1 MTESDPKRSAP
12 AVEVRKLSAGYNSH
26 IALDD
31 VTFTVEQGCLAG
43 LVGPNGSG
51 KSTLLRVILGLH
63 KPWRGEVRIVA
74 REGSGDRPDGRA
86 SARGRTGYM
95 PQSELVDWSFP
106 VTALDVVLMGRYGRL
121 GLVRRPGRSDRERAM
136 AALERVRLAHLAERL
151 IGELSGGEQR
161 RMLIARA
168 LAQDADLIRLD
179 EPLAGLDA
187 TAQHDLLALLEDL
200 RKEDKTLFVATHD
213 LSCVAANFDHA
224 VLLNRRVV
232 AFGKPADVF
241 TEELLSTAFQRHLL
255 VLPGGERTIVGP

>member
-1 MTESDPKRSAP
+1 MPVGMSAAEATRAAP
-12 AVEVRKLSAGYNSH
+12 AVEVRNLSAGYDGH
-26 IALDD
+26 TALDD

-63 KPWRGEVRIVA
+63 KPWRGEVRIVG
-74 REGSGDRPDGRA
+74 REGSG
-86 SARGRTGYM
+86 ARGRIGYM

-121 GLVRRPGRSDRERAM
+121 GLVRRPGPRDRQEAM
-136 AALERVRLAHLAERL
+136 AALERVRLADLSQRL

-168 LAQDADLIRLD
+168 LAQDADLVLLD

-187 TAQHDLLALLEDL
+187 TAQHDLLALLNDL
-200 RKEDKTLFVATHD
+200 RHEDKTLFVATHD

-232 AFGKPADVF
+232 AFGRPAEVF
-241 TEELLSTAFQRHLL
+241 TEELLSAAFQRHLL
-255 VLPGGERTIVGP
+255 VLPGGERTLVGP

>member
-1 MTESDPKRSAP
+1 MTNGEEARRAAP
-12 AVEVRKLSAGYNSH
+12 AVEVRNLSAGYNGH
-26 IALDD
+26 TALDD

-63 KPWRGEVRIVA
+63 RPWRGEVRIVG
-74 REGSGDRPDGRA
+74 REGSG
-86 SARGRTGYM
+86 ARGRIGYM

-106 VTALDVVLMGRYGRL
+106 VTALDVVIMGRYGRL
-121 GLVRRPGRSDRERAM
+121 GLVRRPGPRDRQEAM
-136 AALERVRLAHLAERL
+136 AALERVRLADLSQRL

-168 LAQDADLIRLD
+168 LAQDADLVLLD

-187 TAQHDLLALLEDL
+187 TAQHDLLALLDDL
-200 RKEDKTLFVATHD
+200 RREDKTLFVATHD

-232 AFGKPADVF
+232 AFGRPAEVF
-241 TEELLSTAFQRHLL
+241 TEELLSAAFQRHLL
-255 VLPGGERTIVGP
+255 VLPGGQRTLVGP

>member
-1 MTESDPKRSAP
+1 MTQSDPKRSAP
-12 AVEVRKLSAGYNSH
+12 AVEVRNLSAGYNGH
-26 IALDD
+26 TALDD

-63 KPWRGEVRIVA
+63 KPWRGEVHIVG
-74 REGSGDRPDGRA
+74 REGSG
-86 SARGRTGYM
+86 ARGRIGYM

-168 LAQDADLIRLD
+168 LAQDANLILLD

-232 AFGKPADVF
+232 AFGQPADVF

>member
-1 MTESDPKRSAP
+1 MPVGMSAAEATRAAP
-12 AVEVRKLSAGYNSH
+12 AVEVRNLSAGYDGH
-26 IALDD
+26 TALDD

-63 KPWRGEVRIVA
+63 KPWRGEVRIVG
-74 REGSGDRPDGRA
+74 REGSG
-86 SARGRTGYM
+86 ARGHIGYM

-121 GLVRRPGRSDRERAM
+121 GLMRRPGPRDRQEAM
-136 AALERVRLAHLAERL
+136 AALERVRLADLSQRL

-168 LAQDADLIRLD
+168 LAQDADLILLD

-187 TAQHDLLALLEDL
+187 TAQHDLLALLDDL
-200 RKEDKTLFVATHD
+200 RREDKTLFVATHD

-232 AFGKPADVF
+232 AFGRPAEVF
-241 TEELLSTAFQRHLL
+241 TEELLSAAFQRHLL
-255 VLPGGERTIVGP
+255 VLPGGERTLVGP

>member
-1 MTESDPKRSAP
+1 MSSAEAMRAAP
-12 AVEVRKLSAGYNSH
+12 AVEVRNLSAGYNGH
-26 IALDD
+26 AALDA

-63 KPWRGEVRIVA
+63 KPWRGEVRIVG
-74 REGSGDRPDGRA
+74 REGSG
-86 SARGRTGYM
+86 ARGRIGYM

-121 GLVRRPGRSDRERAM
+121 GLVRRPGPRDRQEAM
-136 AALERVRLAHLAERL
+136 AALERVRLADLSQRL

-168 LAQDADLIRLD
+168 LAQDADLVLLD

-187 TAQHDLLALLEDL
+187 TAQHDLLALLDDL
-200 RKEDKTLFVATHD
+200 RHEDKTLFVATHD

-232 AFGKPADVF
+232 AFGRPAEVF
-241 TEELLSTAFQRHLL
+241 TEELLSAAFQRHLL
-255 VLPGGERTIVGP
+255 VLPGGERTLVGP

>member
-1 MTESDPKRSAP
+1 VTSGEEARRAAP
-12 AVEVRKLSAGYNSH
+12 AVEVRNLSAGYNGH
-26 IALDD
+26 TALDD

-63 KPWRGEVRIVA
+63 KPWRGEVRIVG
-74 REGSGDRPDGRA
+74 REGSG
-86 SARGRTGYM
+86 ARGRIGYM

-106 VTALDVVLMGRYGRL
+106 VTALDVVIMGRYGRL
-121 GLVRRPGRSDRERAM
+121 GLVRRPGPRDRQEAM
-136 AALERVRLAHLAERL
+136 AALERVRLADLSQRL

-168 LAQDADLIRLD
+168 LAQDADLVLLD

-187 TAQHDLLALLEDL
+187 TAQHDLLALLDDL
-200 RKEDKTLFVATHD
+200 RREDKTLFVATHD

-232 AFGKPADVF
+232 AFGRPAEVF
-241 TEELLSTAFQRHLL
+241 TEELLSAAFQRHLL
-255 VLPGGERTIVGP
+255 VLPGGERTLVGP

>member
-1 MTESDPKRSAP
+1 MSAEEAMRAAP
-12 AVEVRKLSAGYNSH
+12 AVEVRSLSAGYNGH
-26 IALDD
+26 TALDD

-63 KPWRGEVRIVA
+63 KPWRGQVRIVG
-74 REGSGDRPDGRA
+74 REGSG
-86 SARGRTGYM
+86 ARGRIGYM

-106 VTALDVVLMGRYGRL
+106 VTALDVVLMGSYGRL
-121 GLVRRPGRSDRERAM
+121 GLVRRPGPRDREEAM
-136 AALERVRLAHLAERL
+136 AALERVRLADLSQRL

-168 LAQDADLIRLD
+168 LAQDADLVLLD

-187 TAQHDLLALLEDL
+187 TAQHDLLALLDDL
-200 RKEDKTLFVATHD
+200 RREDKTLFVATHD

-232 AFGKPADVF
+232 AFGRPAEVF
-241 TEELLSTAFQRHLL
+241 TEELLSAAFQRHLL
-255 VLPGGERTIVGP
+255 VLPGGERTLVVGP

>member
-1 MTESDPKRSAP
+1 MPGGMSAAEATRAAP
-12 AVEVRKLSAGYNSH
+12 AVEVRNLSAGYDGH
-26 IALDD
+26 TALDD

-63 KPWRGEVRIVA
+63 KPWRGEVRIVG
-74 REGSGDRPDGRA
+74 REGSG
-86 SARGRTGYM
+86 ARGRIGYM

-121 GLVRRPGRSDRERAM
+121 GLMRRPGPRDRQEAM
-136 AALERVRLAHLAERL
+136 AALERVRLADLSQRL

-168 LAQDADLIRLD
+168 LAQDADLILLD

-187 TAQHDLLALLEDL
+187 TAQHDLLALLDDL
-200 RKEDKTLFVATHD
+200 RREDKTLFVATHD

-232 AFGKPADVF
+232 AFGRPAEVF
-241 TEELLSTAFQRHLL
+241 TEELLSAAFQRHLL
-255 VLPGGERTIVGP
+255 VLPGGERTLVGP

>member
-1 MTESDPKRSAP
+1 
-12 AVEVRKLSAGYNSH
+12 VLHLSAGYNGH
-26 IALDD
+26 TALED

-63 KPWRGEVRIVA
+63 KPWRGEVRIVGG
-74 REGSGDRPDGRA
+74 EGE
-86 SARGRTGYM
+86 RGRGRIGYM

-106 VTALDVVLMGRYGRL
+106 VTALDVVMMGSYGRL
-121 GLVRRPGRSDRERAM
+121 GLVRRPGRREREEAL
-136 AALERVRLAHLAERL
+136 AALERVRLAELSQRL

-168 LAQDADLIRLD
+168 LAQDADLILLD

-187 TAQHDLLALLEDL
+187 TAQHDLLALLDDL
-200 RKEDKTLFVATHD
+200 RHEDKTLFVATHD

-232 AFGKPADVF
+232 AFGRPAEVF

-255 VLPGGERTIVGP
+255 VLPGGERTLVGP

>member
-1 MTESDPKRSAP
+1 VTNGEEARRAAP
-12 AVEVRKLSAGYNSH
+12 AVEVRNLSAGYNGH
-26 IALDD
+26 TALDD

-63 KPWRGEVRIVA
+63 KPWRGEVRIVG
-74 REGSGDRPDGRA
+74 REGSG
-86 SARGRTGYM
+86 ARGRIGYM

-106 VTALDVVLMGRYGRL
+106 VTALDVVIMGRYGRL
-121 GLVRRPGRSDRERAM
+121 GLVRRPGPRDRQEAM
-136 AALERVRLAHLAERL
+136 AALERVRLADLSQRL

-168 LAQDADLIRLD
+168 LAQDADLVLLD

-187 TAQHDLLALLEDL
+187 TAQHDLLALLDDL
-200 RKEDKTLFVATHD
+200 RREDKTLFVATHD

-232 AFGKPADVF
+232 AFGRPAEVF
-241 TEELLSTAFQRHLL
+241 TEELLSAAFQRHLL
-255 VLPGGERTIVGP
+255 VLPGGQRTLVGP

>member
-1 MTESDPKRSAP
+1 MSAAEATRAAP
-12 AVEVRKLSAGYNSH
+12 AVEVRNLSAGYDGH
-26 IALDD
+26 TALDD

-63 KPWRGEVRIVA
+63 KPWRGEVRIVG
-74 REGSGDRPDGRA
+74 REGSG
-86 SARGRTGYM
+86 ARGRIGYM

-121 GLVRRPGRSDRERAM
+121 GLVRRPGARDRQEAM
-136 AALERVRLAHLAERL
+136 AALERVRLADLSQRL

-168 LAQDADLIRLD
+168 LAQDADLILLD

-187 TAQHDLLALLEDL
+187 TAQHDLLALLDDL
-200 RKEDKTLFVATHD
+200 RREDKTLFVATHD

-232 AFGKPADVF
+232 AFGRPAEVF
-241 TEELLSTAFQRHLL
+241 TEELLSAAFQRHLL
-255 VLPGGERTIVGP
+255 VLPGGERTLVGP